1 MAALWSPRVA
11 WRETMRGPGSPTR
24 VAEDELVK
32 PQRVQVAS
40 WANSLRGDDAPRRG
54 RAAAREPRESGTSLH
69 LVDTVAKQSWTRTLR
84 REQAPATPSR
94 RRRKPPP
101 TAEDVL
107 RRAYARPDRAP
118 PADRAPRPEPAE
130 SPAASA
136 LPSSR
141 RRGADALKARLR
153 DAEVLSF
160 DDVAHLP
167 KPGTLGL
174 ASAKFSPDGSH
185 LTYLASTDQG
195 SMAKA
200 LYAYDVATG
209 ETSVAFSG
217 GDGAT
222 YSLEEQLRRE
232 RARVMATGVTSYAWA
247 KKAPKLLVPLE
258 GALYVKEGVNGEATR
273 LFDPADHPDVG
284 SGACLDAKISDDGS
298 TVAFVWDDEVC
309 VCAAGGGAPARL
321 STGARG
327 TAGLTHG
334 VADYCAM
341 EEMDRYDGLWL
352 SADGTK
358 VCYEACDES
367 AVQVFGIP
375 HAGDADPMST
385 ESHRYPFA
393 GAVNPAVKLGVVAVA
408 GGATAW
414 LDVVGAA
421 GLGHD
426 VYLARVAWAD
436 EATVLAL
443 VQNRAQTVARLVALD
458 AGGGDARVVLEETND
473 AWINLDDALRWGV
486 AEGEL
491 LLASERGDGVKRLYA
506 HDAATGAELRCVTP
520 GNIMVEEL
528 VKVSETEVYF
538 LGSDLSK
545 PLERGLFVAP
555 YGGSETPE
563 RLSDAGAY
571 VDAAAVGDGAEDPR
585 VASLAAGLRPPEFV
599 TFPSADGA
607 VELHAAIYAPDAAV
621 HGPGPYPTAVS
632 CYGGPHV
639 QFVADKWSTVSAD
652 LRAQKLR
659 SEGFLVVKCDNRGS
673 ERRGQPFEAAIRGN
687 LGDLEVADQ
696 VSAVDYVV
704 ARGLADKDR
713 VGIYGWSY
721 GGYLSA
727 MCLARAPRTFRCA
740 VAGAPVT
747 SWDGCDTHYTERY
760 MAGGPAENPGGYA
773 SSSVMTHAADIEGAL
788 LLVHG
793 LIDENVHFRH
803 TARLIQ
809 ALVDEGKAYDLLC
822 FPNERHSPRS
832 EKDRAFMEARVFA
845 FLDTWLRQ

>member
-1 MAALWSPRVA
+1 MSCYAATTKSSRLTATLIAVMASQVSAL
-11 WRETMRGPGSPTR
+11 
-24 VAEDELVK
+24 
-32 PQRVQVAS
+32 
-40 WANSLRGDDAPRRG
+40 
-54 RAAAREPRESGTSLH
+54 
-69 LVDTVAKQSWTRTLR
+69 
-84 REQAPATPSR
+84 
-94 RRRKPPP
+94 
-101 TAEDVL
+101 
-107 RRAYARPDRAP
+107 
-118 PADRAPRPEPAE
+118 
-130 SPAASA
+130 A
-136 LPSSR
+136 LPSPQ
-141 RRGADALKARLR
+141 AALKARLR

-258 GALYVKEGVNGEATR
+258 GALYVKDGVGGEATR
-273 LFDPADHPDVG
+273 LFDPAAHPDVG

-327 TAGLTHG
+327 APGLTHG

-367 AVQVFGIP
+367 AVQVYDIP

-393 GAVNPAVKLGVVAVA
+393 GAVNPAVKLGVVSVA

-421 GLGHD
+421 GLGND

-436 EATVLAL
+436 ASTVLAL

-458 AGGGDARVVLEETND
+458 AAGGDARVVLEETND

-555 YGGSETPE
+555 YGGSEAPE

-571 VDAAAVGDGAEDPR
+571 VDAAAVGDGAVFLQSSSAAAPTKAEVRAGGASAVLYDASEEDPR

-673 ERRGQPFEAAIRGN
+673 ARRGQPFEAAIKGN

-704 ARGLADKDR
+704 ARGLADRDR

-747 SWDGCDTHYTERY
+747 SWDGYDTHYTERY
-760 MAGGPAENPGGYA
+760 MAGGPAENPKGYA
-773 SSSVMTHAADIEGAL
+773 SSSVMTHAAQIEGAL

>member
-1 MAALWSPRVA
+1 MLCYAAAVPALVVLMAA
-11 WRETMRGPGSPTR
+11 
-24 VAEDELVK
+24 
-32 PQRVQVAS
+32 QVSA
-40 WANSLRGDDAPRRG
+40 L
-54 RAAAREPRESGTSLH
+54 
-69 LVDTVAKQSWTRTLR
+69 
-84 REQAPATPSR
+84 
-94 RRRKPPP
+94 
-101 TAEDVL
+101 
-107 RRAYARPDRAP
+107 
-118 PADRAPRPEPAE
+118 
-130 SPAASA
+130 A
-136 LPSSR
+136 LPSPQ
-141 RRGADALKARLR
+141 AALKARLR

-247 KKAPKLLVPLE
+247 KQAPKLLVPLE
-258 GALYVKEGVNGEATR
+258 GALYVKDGVGGAATR
-273 LFDPADHPDVG
+273 LFDPAEYPEIG

-298 TVAFVWDDEVC
+298 TVAFVWNDEVC
-309 VCAAGGGAPARL
+309 VCSAAGGAPARL

-327 TAGLTHG
+327 APGLTHG

-367 AVQVFGIP
+367 AVQVYDIP

-414 LDVVGAA
+414 LDVVAAA
-421 GLGHD
+421 GLGSD

-436 EATVLAL
+436 ASTVLAL

-458 AGGGDARVVLEETND
+458 AAGGGARVVLEETND

-538 LGSDLSK
+538 LGSDLAR

-555 YGGSETPE
+555 YGGSEAPE

-571 VDAAAVGDGAEDPR
+571 VDAAAVGDGAVFLQSSSAAAPTKAEVRAGGASAVLYDASEEDPR

-639 QFVADKWSTVSAD
+639 QFVANKWSTVAAD

-673 ERRGQPFEAAIRGN
+673 ARRGQPFEAAIKGN

-747 SWDGCDTHYTERY
+747 SWDGYDTHYTERY
-760 MAGGPAENPGGYA
+760 MAGGPAENPKGYA
-773 SSSVMTHAADIEGAL
+773 SSSVMTHAAEIEGAL

>member
-1 MAALWSPRVA
+1 MAA
-11 WRETMRGPGSPTR
+11 
-24 VAEDELVK
+24 
-32 PQRVQVAS
+32 QVSA
-40 WANSLRGDDAPRRG
+40 L
-54 RAAAREPRESGTSLH
+54 
-69 LVDTVAKQSWTRTLR
+69 
-84 REQAPATPSR
+84 
-94 RRRKPPP
+94 
-101 TAEDVL
+101 
-107 RRAYARPDRAP
+107 
-118 PADRAPRPEPAE
+118 
-130 SPAASA
+130 A
-136 LPSSR
+136 LPSPQ
-141 RRGADALKARLR
+141 AALKARLR

-200 LYAYDVATG
+200 LYAYD
-209 ETSVAFSG
+209 
-217 GDGAT
+217 
-222 YSLEEQLRRE
+222 LRRA

-273 LFDPADHPDVG
+273 LDPRPPGAG

-491 LLASERGDGVKRLYA
+491 LLASERGDGVKRPYA

-571 VDAAAVGDGAEDPR
+571 VDAAAVGDGA
-585 VASLAAGLRPPEFV
+585 VFLQSSSAA
-599 TFPSADGA
+599 
-607 VELHAAIYAPDAAV
+607 APTKA
-621 HGPGPYPTAVS
+621 
-632 CYGGPHV
+632 
-639 QFVADKWSTVSAD
+639 
-652 LRAQKLR
+652 
-659 SEGFLVVKCDNRGS
+659 E
-673 ERRGQPFEAAIRGN
+673 
-687 LGDLEVADQ
+687 

-747 SWDGCDTHYTERY
+747 SWDGYDTHYTERY

-832 EKDRAFMEARVFA
+832 EKDRAP
-845 FLDTWLRQ
+845 LS

>member
-1 MAALWSPRVA
+1 MLCY
-11 WRETMRGPGSPTR
+11 
-24 VAEDELVK
+24 
-32 PQRVQVAS
+32 
-40 WANSLRGDDAPRRG
+40 
-54 RAAAREPRESGTSLH
+54 AAAVPA
-69 LVDTVAKQSWTRTLR
+69 LV
-84 REQAPATPSR
+84 
-94 RRRKPPP
+94 
-101 TAEDVL
+101 VL
-107 RRAYARPDRAP
+107 M
-118 PADRAPRPEPAE
+118 
-130 SPAASA
+130 ASQVSALA
-136 LPSSR
+136 LPSPQ
-141 RRGADALKARLR
+141 AALKARLR

-247 KKAPKLLVPLE
+247 KQAPKLLVPLE
-258 GALYVKEGVNGEATR
+258 GALYVKDGVGGAATR
-273 LFDPADHPDVG
+273 LFDPAEYPEVG

-309 VCAAGGGAPARL
+309 VCSAAGGAPARL

-327 TAGLTHG
+327 APGLTHG
-334 VADYCAM
+334 VADYCAMQGRNDSTSLQRECSARAHFGNSTHASRALREMIARPKVSRNEWKTTEVGAFEVGNFAPFSCPGAM

-367 AVQVFGIP
+367 AVQVFAIP

-421 GLGHD
+421 GLGND

-436 EATVLAL
+436 ASTVLAL

-571 VDAAAVGDGAEDPR
+571 VDAAAVGDGAVFLQSSSAAAPTKAEVRAGGASAVLYDASEEDPR

-639 QFVADKWSTVSAD
+639 QFVANKWSTVAAD

-673 ERRGQPFEAAIRGN
+673 ARRGQPFEAAIKGN

-747 SWDGCDTHYTERY
+747 SWDGYDTHYTERY
-760 MAGGPAENPGGYA
+760 MAGGPAENPKGYA
-773 SSSVMTHAADIEGAL
+773 SSSVMTHAAEIEGAL

>member
-1 MAALWSPRVA
+1 MAA
-11 WRETMRGPGSPTR
+11 
-24 VAEDELVK
+24 
-32 PQRVQVAS
+32 QVSA
-40 WANSLRGDDAPRRG
+40 L
-54 RAAAREPRESGTSLH
+54 
-69 LVDTVAKQSWTRTLR
+69 
-84 REQAPATPSR
+84 
-94 RRRKPPP
+94 
-101 TAEDVL
+101 
-107 RRAYARPDRAP
+107 
-118 PADRAPRPEPAE
+118 
-130 SPAASA
+130 A
-136 LPSSR
+136 LPSPQ
-141 RRGADALKARLR
+141 AALKARLR

-571 VDAAAVGDGAEDPR
+571 VDAAAVGDGAVFLQSSSAAAPTKAEVRAGGASAVLYDASEEDPR

-673 ERRGQPFEAAIRGN
+673 ARRGQPFEAAIRGN

-747 SWDGCDTHYTERY
+747 SWDGYDTHYTERY

>member
-1 MAALWSPRVA
+1 MASQVSAL
-11 WRETMRGPGSPTR
+11 
-24 VAEDELVK
+24 
-32 PQRVQVAS
+32 
-40 WANSLRGDDAPRRG
+40 
-54 RAAAREPRESGTSLH
+54 
-69 LVDTVAKQSWTRTLR
+69 
-84 REQAPATPSR
+84 
-94 RRRKPPP
+94 
-101 TAEDVL
+101 
-107 RRAYARPDRAP
+107 
-118 PADRAPRPEPAE
+118 
-130 SPAASA
+130 A
-136 LPSSR
+136 LPSPQ
-141 RRGADALKARLR
+141 AALKARLR

-200 LYAYDVATG
+200 LYAYD
-209 ETSVAFSG
+209 
-217 GDGAT
+217 
-222 YSLEEQLRRE
+222 LRRE

-426 VYLARVAWAD
+426 VYSRAPGPTATRPLQTARA
-436 EATVLAL
+436 
-443 VQNRAQTVARLVALD
+443 
-458 AGGGDARVVLEETND
+458 
-473 AWINLDDALRWGV
+473 
-486 AEGEL
+486 
-491 LLASERGDGVKRLYA
+491 
-506 HDAATGAELRCVTP
+506 
-520 GNIMVEEL
+520 
-528 VKVSETEVYF
+528 
-538 LGSDLSK
+538 
-545 PLERGLFVAP
+545 GLFAAH
-555 YGGSETPE
+555 GGSETPE

-571 VDAAAVGDGAEDPR
+571 VDAAAVGDGAVFLQSSSAAAPTKAEVRAGGASAVLYDASEEDPR

-673 ERRGQPFEAAIRGN
+673 ARRGQPFEAAIRGN

-747 SWDGCDTHYTERY
+747 SWDGYDTHYTERY

>member
-1 MAALWSPRVA
+1 MSCYAATTKSSRLTATLIAVMASQVSAL
-11 WRETMRGPGSPTR
+11 
-24 VAEDELVK
+24 
-32 PQRVQVAS
+32 
-40 WANSLRGDDAPRRG
+40 
-54 RAAAREPRESGTSLH
+54 
-69 LVDTVAKQSWTRTLR
+69 
-84 REQAPATPSR
+84 
-94 RRRKPPP
+94 
-101 TAEDVL
+101 
-107 RRAYARPDRAP
+107 
-118 PADRAPRPEPAE
+118 
-130 SPAASA
+130 A
-136 LPSSR
+136 LPSPQ
-141 RRGADALKARLR
+141 AALKARLR
-153 DAEVLSF
+153 DTEVLSF

-258 GALYVKEGVNGEATR
+258 GALYVKDGVGGEATR
-273 LFDPADHPDVG
+273 LFDPAAHPDVG

-327 TAGLTHG
+327 APGLTHG

-367 AVQVFGIP
+367 AVQVYDIP

-421 GLGHD
+421 GLGND

-436 EATVLAL
+436 ASTVLAL

-458 AGGGDARVVLEETND
+458 AAGGDARVVLEETND

-520 GNIMVEEL
+520 GMVMVEEL

-555 YGGSETPE
+555 YGGSEAPE

-571 VDAAAVGDGAEDPR
+571 VDAAAVGDGAVFLQSSSAAAPTKAEVRAGGASAVLYDASEEDPR

-599 TFPSADGA
+599 TFPSADGE
-607 VELHAAIYAPDAAV
+607 VELHAAIYAPDASV

-673 ERRGQPFEAAIRGN
+673 ARRGQPFEAAIKGN

-727 MCLARAPRTFRCA
+727 MCLARAPKTFRCA

-747 SWDGCDTHYTERY
+747 SWDGYDTHYTERY
-760 MAGGPAENPGGYA
+760 MAGGPAENPKGYA
-773 SSSVMTHAADIEGAL
+773 SSSVMTHAAQIEGAL

-845 FLDTWLRQ
+845 FLDAWLRQ

>member
-1 MAALWSPRVA
+1 MLCY
-11 WRETMRGPGSPTR
+11 
-24 VAEDELVK
+24 
-32 PQRVQVAS
+32 
-40 WANSLRGDDAPRRG
+40 
-54 RAAAREPRESGTSLH
+54 AAAVPA
-69 LVDTVAKQSWTRTLR
+69 LV
-84 REQAPATPSR
+84 
-94 RRRKPPP
+94 
-101 TAEDVL
+101 VL
-107 RRAYARPDRAP
+107 M
-118 PADRAPRPEPAE
+118 
-130 SPAASA
+130 ASQVSALA
-136 LPSSR
+136 LPSPQ
-141 RRGADALKARLR
+141 AALKARLR

-247 KKAPKLLVPLE
+247 KQAPKLLVPLE
-258 GALYVKEGVNGEATR
+258 GALYVKDGVGGAATR
-273 LFDPADHPDVG
+273 LFDPAEYPEVG

-309 VCAAGGGAPARL
+309 VCSAAGGAPARL

-327 TAGLTHG
+327 APGLTHG

-367 AVQVFGIP
+367 AVQVFAIP

-421 GLGHD
+421 GLGND

-436 EATVLAL
+436 ASTVLAL

-458 AGGGDARVVLEETND
+458 AAGGGARVVLEETND

-538 LGSDLSK
+538 LGSDLAR

-555 YGGSETPE
+555 YGGSEAPE

-571 VDAAAVGDGAEDPR
+571 VDAAAVGDGAVFLQSSSAAAPTKAEVRAGGASAVLYDASEEDPR

-639 QFVADKWSTVSAD
+639 QFVANKWATVSAD

-673 ERRGQPFEAAIRGN
+673 ARRGQPFEAAIKGN

-747 SWDGCDTHYTERY
+747 SWDGYDTHYTERY
-760 MAGGPAENPGGYA
+760 MAGGPAENPKGYA
-773 SSSVMTHAADIEGAL
+773 SSSVMTHAAQIEGAL